1 MNDTMS
7 GFGSLADKVLQKP
20 QNKQN
25 LARISDDSTDSNS
38 AKRATPIFQE
48 IRVPLFK
55 IDCVPKIKASN
66 LYTKRSLRLK
76 QWESPSKPIGVRQ
89 DDELFQLPI
98 ITNRLSQNFTRNPT
112 VIRQRLDCHFI

>member
-7 GFGSLADKVLQKP
+7 GFGSLAKKVLQKP

-25 LARISDDSTDSNS
+25 PARISDDSTDSNS
-38 AKRATPIFQE
+38 AKRATPIFKE
-48 IRVPLFK
+48 IRLPPFQ
-55 IDCVPKIKASN
+55 IDCVPEIKASN

-76 QWESPSKPIGVRQ
+76 QWESPNKPIGVRQ
-89 DDELFQLPI
+89 DDELSQLPI
-98 ITNRLSQNFTRNPT
+98 IKNRLSQNFPRNPT